1 MTTKLKPSATTFSM
15 ITFLHSSVGEV
26 GRSADS
32 NQAPLVGAELLPGPL
47 VSWRV
52 GLDGTSW
59 KVSAGETA
67 PGIA

>member
-15 ITFLHSSVGEV
+15 ITFAYSSVGEV

-52 GLDGTSW
+52 GLDGTFW